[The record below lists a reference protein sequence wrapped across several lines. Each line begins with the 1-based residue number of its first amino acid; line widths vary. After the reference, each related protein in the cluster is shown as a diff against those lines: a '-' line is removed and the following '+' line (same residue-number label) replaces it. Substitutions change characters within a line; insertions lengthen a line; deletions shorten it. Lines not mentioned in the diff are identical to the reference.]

1 MYLLMVIHRQIS
13 VLILTRMKG
22 QNVMCWGQSTN
33 KFIQNI
39 MCWGQSINKFEI
51 NQSLVTHKEV
61 SFGTKLS

>member
-39 MCWGQSINKFEI
+39 MCWGQSINKFMR
-51 NQSLVTHKEV
+51 
-61 SFGTKLS
+61 